1 MLGNQTICVDL
12 ASLIRKTKNSQ
23 ITKARSANHRYISV
37 VFKSLVEWKHNIKSM
52 LVGISEAI
60 RLILAVW
67 ILPSKRKSPA
77 RNLHNV
83 AKDLKNEDPRKDPFN
98 QWLAGVI
105 DGDGY
110 FGITKKGYISCEIT
124 METRDLIA
132 LENIRQKF
140 GGSLKKK
147 SGAKAYR
154 WRMHHKEGV
163 LRLISAVNG
172 LIRNPIRLHQLSKI
186 CNKYTIP
193 LQYASP
199 LSFKNGWFS
208 GMIDSDGS
216 IYYNPL
222 SDQIFISVTQNNK
235 YLLDEL
241 QKVYG
246 GTIYPAK
253 SGQAFKYT
261 VFKKAEILNLINHYF
276 SEFPLRTSKHIRC
289 DMILDLYAVKHYRN
303 SPMGSASYQEW
314 FTLKDKWDNYKN

>member
-105 DGDGY
+105 DGYGY

-222 SDQIFISVTQNNK
+222 SDQVFISVTQNNK

-314 FTLKDKWDNYKN
+314 FTLKDK